1 MKVTGGQIYNAKP
14 VLDKL
19 VELPLSL
26 KKAYDLSRSLKKIY
40 EEFDFIENKR
50 NEIIKDNCE
59 PDPDKEGQY
68 KVVEKK
74 STKLQEALK
83 ELTEMEFNIDID
95 IIDLSDVDFEKSDV
109 KFSVKDAVAIE
120 EFVKF

>member
-26 KKAYDLSRSLKKIY
+26 KKAYELSKSLKKIY
-40 EEFDFIENKR
+40 EEFEFIDNKR

-59 PDPDKEGQY
+59 PDPEQEGQY
-68 KVVEKK
+68 KIIEKK
-74 STKLQEALK
+74 SAKLQNALK
-83 ELTEMEFNIDID
+83 ELTDMEIEIDID
-95 IIDLSDVDFEKSDV
+95 VIDLSDVNFEEANV
-109 KFSVKDAVAIE
+109 KFSVKEAVSLE
-120 EFVKF
+120 PFVKF